1 MICGK
6 CQSKKQNVLTVQN
19 FQVGRNNVTI
29 HHIPATQCNCTLY
42 ISNSV
47 NQEIRGYFEENKTEL
62 INGQMSYSE
71 I

>member
-6 CQSKKQNVLTVQN
+6 CQSKKQNVLTVQS
-19 FQVGRNNVTI
+19 FQVGQNIVTI

-47 NQEIRGYFEENKTEL
+47 NQEIQGYFEENAAEL
-62 INGQMSYSE
+62 TTGQMTYSD